1 MRTKI
6 DIVTANTAEF
16 KNELQQAIDAIE
28 ININNTIKDIK
39 INSSE
44 DSMTGLI
51 VYIEKEKKSILNE
64 SDDVLG
70 VIGID
75 E

>member
-6 DIVTANTAEF
+6 DIVTASTAEF
-16 KNELQQAIDAIE
+16 KSELQQAIDAIE

-39 INSSE
+39 INSSG

-51 VYIEKEKKSILNE
+51 IYTEKEKKSILNE

>member
-6 DIVTANTAEF
+6 DIVTANIAEF
-16 KNELQQAIDAIE
+16 KNELQQAVDAIE

-39 INSSE
+39 INSLG
-44 DSMTGLI
+44 DSVTGLI

>member
-1 MRTKI
+1 
-6 DIVTANTAEF
+6 
-16 KNELQQAIDAIE
+16 
-28 ININNTIKDIK
+28 
-39 INSSE
+39 
-44 DSMTGLI
+44 MTGLI

>member
-1 MRTKI
+1 MKTKI
-6 DIVTANTAEF
+6 DIVIADRAEF
-16 KNELQQAIDAIE
+16 KNELQHAIDAIE

-39 INSSE
+39 VSNSG
-44 DSMTGLI
+44 DSFTGLI

>member
-39 INSSE
+39 INNLG

>member
-6 DIVTANTAEF
+6 DIITANTAEF

-39 INSSE
+39 INNSG

>member
-39 INSSE
+39 INNSG

>member
-6 DIVTANTAEF
+6 DIVTANIAEF

-39 INSSE
+39 INSLG
-44 DSMTGLI
+44 DSITGLI

>member
-6 DIVTANTAEF
+6 DIVTANAAEF
-16 KNELQQAIDAIE
+16 KSELQQAIDAIE

-39 INSSE
+39 INSSG

-51 VYIEKEKKSILNE
+51 IYTEKEKKSILNE

>member
-39 INSSE
+39 VNNSG

-51 VYIEKEKKSILNE
+51 VYAEKEKKSILNE

>member
-1 MRTKI
+1 MKTKI
-6 DIVTANTAEF
+6 DVVTANSAEF

-39 INSSE
+39 ISNSG
-44 DSMTGLI
+44 DSFAGVI
-51 VYIEKEKKSILNE
+51 VYIEKEKKLILNE

-70 VIGID
+70 VLALD

>member
-6 DIVTANTAEF
+6 DIVTANIAEF
-16 KNELQQAIDAIE
+16 KNELQQAIDAVE

-39 INSSE
+39 INNSG

-51 VYIEKEKKSILNE
+51 VYVEKEKKSILNE

>member
-6 DIVTANTAEF
+6 DIVTASTAEF
-16 KNELQQAIDAIE
+16 KSELQQAIDAIE

-39 INSSE
+39 INSSG

-51 VYIEKEKKSILNE
+51 VYTEKEKKSILNE

>member
-6 DIVTANTAEF
+6 DIVTANIAEF

-39 INSSE
+39 INSLG
-44 DSMTGLI
+44 DSITGLI

-64 SDDVLG
+64 SGDVLG

>member
-39 INSSE
+39 INNSG

-51 VYIEKEKKSILNE
+51 VYVEKEKKSILNE

>member
-39 INSSE
+39 INNSG
-44 DSMTGLI
+44 DNMTGLI
-51 VYIEKEKKSILNE
+51 VYTEKEKKSILNE